1 MKTFLLCISLFLS
14 MFVTPTFADDGT
26 GTNKA
31 SSVVTMDIS
40 SLTPEQQAAVLAVA
54 NQMKE
59 QKSDAPAIM
68 QAIRTMNKDSI
79 QGWAEAGAEA
89 GKAVSNF
96 AKEVGA
102 VTTDFLNSFIGKATF
117 ILVFMNYGGGKLLK
131 FSMDILWFISLTPI
145 FLYFMYR
152 VFQRF
157 VLQIVVTKTVKYN
170 PNVFF
175 RLLGVNDKTVIVEKM
190 PGLKDDD
197 GFNFLPVLGWAFIVG
212 CSLAYFGLMWPKW

>member
-1 MKTFLLCISLFLS
+1 MKTFLLSVLLFLS
-14 MFVTPTFADDGT
+14 VVVTPAFADNGSN
-26 GTNKA
+26 GN
-31 SSVVTMDIS
+31 SSAATMDVS
-40 SLTPEQQAAVLAVA
+40 SLTPEQRKAVLAVA

-59 QKSDAPAIM
+59 QKSDASAIM
-68 QAIRTMNKDSI
+68 QALQGVNKESV
-79 QGWAEAGAEA
+79 QGWAEAGTEA

-145 FLYFMYR
+145 FLCFMYR

-170 PNVFF
+170 PNVFL
-175 RLLGVNDKTVIVEKM
+175 RLLGVNDKTTTVETM

-197 GFNFLPVLGWAFIVG
+197 GSNLLPVIGWAFIAV
-212 CSLAYFGLMWPKW
+212 CSLAYFVLMWPKW